1 MQWDIAGRHVLI
13 TGGTSG
19 IGLATATE
27 LSRRGASV
35 TLTSRSV
42 ERAAA
47 AASDIEDRTG
57 GAARGAGLDLASL
70 DSVRG
75 FVADLSARQEGL
87 DALINNA
94 GAITGRRRV
103 TDDGLEHTL
112 AANYLGPFLLT
123 TLLLPLLLK
132 RDDPRVINVSSELYR
147 NARGGLDLDDLQF
160 ERGWSSSK
168 AYARSKLALMLFTLE
183 LRRRF
188 AAQGLV
194 ATALHPGVVRTGFGR
209 GPEGSMAMS
218 LLMRLAGPFLRSPER
233 GARTSVLLA
242 TMSVEELGDR
252 WYWSE
257 GEPATPLPIARDAR
271 AAAELWNLTARIT
284 GLADHNDGGGQP
296 AASSGT

>member
-1 MQWDIAGRHVLI
+1 MIRTALTAVAISGALTAIAFTPVL
-13 TGGTSG
+13 
-19 IGLATATE
+19 
-27 LSRRGASV
+27 
-35 TLTSRSV
+35 
-42 ERAAA
+42 
-47 AASDIEDRTG
+47 
-57 GAARGAGLDLASL
+57 
-70 DSVRG
+70 
-75 FVADLSARQEGL
+75 
-87 DALINNA
+87 
-94 GAITGRRRV
+94 
-103 TDDGLEHTL
+103 
-112 AANYLGPFLLT
+112 
-123 TLLLPLLLK
+123 
-132 RDDPRVINVSSELYR
+132 DPREEKPSL
-147 NARGGLDLDDLQF
+147 
-160 ERGWSSSK
+160 
-168 AYARSKLALMLFTLE
+168 T
-183 LRRRF
+183 
-188 AAQGLV
+188 V